1 MNAYHE
7 DNAASYSFGRIERAR
22 LVNRALDVSGVA
34 PHGKATAI
42 SLATGV
48 SKATAAGWLKGS
60 LPRDCTNLIDFSDK
74 YDINIYEWI
83 TGTARK
89 ETMNMEKLQN
99 CIEVI
104 LKFQES
110 ENIDLS
116 ASQISKLS
124 CMLYADESKA
134 KYLLDNIKMFM

>member
-1 MNAYHE
+1 MNA
-7 DNAASYSFGRIERAR
+7 DNNGSASYSFGRIERAK
-22 LVNRALDVSGVA
+22 LVNRALDASGVST
-34 PHGKATAI
+34 HGKATAI
-42 SLATGV
+42 SMSCGV

-74 YDINIYEWI
+74 YDLNIYEWI
-83 TGTARK
+83 TGTPRK
-89 ETMNMEKLQN
+89 ESMNMDKLQK
-99 CIEVI
+99 CIQVI

>member
-1 MNAYHE
+1 MNAYHK
-7 DNAASYSFGRIERAR
+7 DNPASYSFGRIERAR

-83 TGTARK
+83 TGTPRK

-104 LKFQES
+104 LQFQKS
-110 ENIDLS
+110 EGIDLTP
-116 ASQISKLS
+116 AQISKLS

-134 KYLLDNIKMFM
+134 KYLLANIKLFM